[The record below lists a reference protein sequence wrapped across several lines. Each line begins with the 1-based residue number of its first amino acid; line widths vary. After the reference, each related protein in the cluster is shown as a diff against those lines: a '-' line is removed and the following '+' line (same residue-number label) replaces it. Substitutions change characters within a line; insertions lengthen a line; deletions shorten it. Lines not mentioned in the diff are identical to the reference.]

1 MELVKTHSLHPV
13 PYSNAPFGF
22 RFVPRTLGLFLL
34 LLAALGVA
42 CAGPSD
48 DTRPAAPASAPIS
61 DDPRPD
67 ASAAAPISDDTR
79 PDASAATPAPDET
92 PWPTVTPT
100 PDLGGDEELKNAR
113 FSTSGWKTDFSRRS
127 IPLSEIFSGGPG
139 KDGIPAIDVPVFED
153 IAGGDEWLD
162 DKEQVHVV
170 DVQGEVR
177 AYPLAI
183 LIWHEIVNDSF
194 NDVPVAVTYCP
205 LCNSAITFDRRLGDR
220 TLDFGVSGVLRHSDM
235 IMFDRQTESWWQQLV
250 GEAIIGE
257 LLGERLTVLPSFLV
271 SWEDFKEAFP
281 DGRVLSR
288 ETGHAASVRPQSVR
302 TL

>member
-1 MELVKTHSLHPV
+1 M
-13 PYSNAPFGF
+13 
-22 RFVPRTLGLFLL
+22 
-34 LLAALGVA
+34 
-42 CAGPSD
+42 
-48 DTRPAAPASAPIS
+48 
-61 DDPRPD
+61 
-67 ASAAAPISDDTR
+67 
-79 PDASAATPAPDET
+79 
-92 PWPTVTPT
+92 
-100 PDLGGDEELKNAR
+100 
-113 FSTSGWKTDFSRRS
+113 
-127 IPLSEIFSGGPG
+127 
-139 KDGIPAIDVPVFED
+139 FED

-194 NDVPVAVTYCP
+194 NDVPFAVTYCP

-257 LLGERLTVLPSFLV
+257 LLGERSNGPAFLPGLLGGLQRGISRRARTLTRHGPC
-271 SWEDFKEAFP
+271 
-281 DGRVLSR
+281 
-288 ETGHAASVRPQSVR
+288 ASVRPQPVR

>member
-1 MELVKTHSLHPV
+1 METVKQHSLRPT
-13 PYSNAPFGF
+13 PNWNAPYGF
-22 RFVPRTLGLFLL
+22 HFVTLTLGLLL
-34 LLAALGVA
+34 LLLTVLGVA

-48 DTRPAAPASAPIS
+48 DTRPAAPA
-61 DDPRPD
+61 
-67 ASAAAPISDDTR
+67 AAPTSDDTR
-79 PDASAATPAPDET
+79 SDTPDAATTLGET

-100 PDLGGDEELKNAR
+100 PDFGGDEELRRAR
-113 FSTSGWKTDFSRRS
+113 FSTVGWKTDFSKRS
-127 IPLSEIFSGGPG
+127 IPLSEMFSGGPG
-139 KDGIPAIDVPVFED
+139 KDGIPAVDAPVFED

-257 LLGERLTVLPSFLV
+257 LLGERSNGPAFLPGLLGGLQRGISRRARTLTRHGPC
-271 SWEDFKEAFP
+271 
-281 DGRVLSR
+281 
-288 ETGHAASVRPQSVR
+288 ASVRPQPVR